1 MRECPPFPDAAG
13 WWPKCVGGEER
24 RGLSAE
30 IASLLEKTT
39 TSAACDV
46 LVKRGILS
54 YLPSRI
60 RPLDPAV
67 RLAGPAVTVRR
78 MPIGL
83 LPRNPERP
91 RERFVETVARAVVVV
106 PEYSLSWTPG

>member
-46 LVKRGILS
+46 LVN
-54 YLPSRI
+54 
-60 RPLDPAV
+60 PAV